1 MEVGSVALQNELD
14 NLASAGRVGVI
25 SLATDFNIE
34 NDLRQLFPQDVA
46 SFTSRVRNYN
56 PLTIENL
63 RRMEPGIQEVADTI
77 LPGTALDVVI
87 YACTSGT
94 IAIGEQRIIDLIQAH
109 HPDAKVTNPVTAALA
124 AFERLNIKRV
134 SIVTPYTQ
142 AVNQDVAAFFSTVGL
157 EVLNIVG
164 FDFEDDTAMTFI
176 SPNDIAHAAIQACHP
191 DADAVFI
198 SCTALRATTVIHD
211 IEAAINKPVL
221 SSNQVLAW
229 HALALLNYPKHIEG
243 FGLLLEQHLPLNL

>member
-34 NDLRQLFPQDVA
+34 NDLRQLFPQNVA

-77 LPGTALDVVI
+77 LPGTTLDLVI

-94 IAIGEQRIIDLIQAH
+94 IAIGEQRITDLIQAH

-142 AVNQDVAAFFSTVGL
+142 AVNQDVAAFFSTVGI

-176 SPNDIAHAAIQACHP
+176 SPNDIAHAAIQACDP

-243 FGLLLEQHLPLNL
+243 FGLLLEQHLPINL